1 MSSCPFI
8 FASLAFSHLPLP
20 YSVSLHIF
28 RELGYKTEQEHI
40 RDCQLIEQRKRKQM
54 LRIEEERTKIQQ
66 RQQELLAQGDD
77 EGLEMT
83 EAKPLDELTSRDAGD
98 LLGVEREEEE
108 DEELAMARA
117 IEEEQKEVEM
127 NGADNEPIDESP
139 DADASPLQAG
149 DDDDDDD
156 AFPSADNDDD
166 IDRGQGDS
174 SPISADLP
182 IADGTGDT
190 VEKAEQTVKETP
202 IDNKAEN
209 DAAVPSSLEGDDIGA
224 DTKAPT
230 GDEEEEHDDATVEK
244 RMVDD
249 DEDDATV
256 DKGEPVA
263 TMSDTTEVK
272 VPETIGITSE
282 EQASESPA
290 PAVADAGIAD
300 AAVEEK
306 VGGDDDQEVEFDAT
320 NEDKEEDADDSSKP
334 KKPKNSAWQAMLKKE
349 AEMLKK
355 QKGRKSN
362 GMLDMEAD
370 EEEDEE
376 GVMGLEDFGFAAP
389 DKKKDDDDEGDDQL
403 DDDDLENVVD
413 DLSDNEGDEE
423 AGEAAR
429 RAAAAR
435 EEKERH
441 KDIMRRMR
449 EGYDGRRGGV
459 AGGGSARGNLRFDQ
473 LVAADNREDAKR
485 LGLLNEDEFD
495 SDNEGGE
502 GGKKEG
508 DDEIEDETA
517 LLDQMLKDRFLQRDK
532 EEELEESFSG
542 DEEEED
548 PDEGGEGKITSIIF
562 CLSFLLFALFSLHG
576 KASIVYSPTSPLMFL
591 YRFDI
596 VLFLGGA
603 GSDAEEDREQ
613 ERLAKRFAKRA
624 RMQRLIE
631 NHGRD
636 EEFSQ
641 ARLIDEDA
649 TMQKDLKSMRNALSR
664 KRGHIS
670 SSSNL
675 GSTNSR
681 LGGADSDSHLPGA
694 KKLRRNSGS
703 SDDGAA
709 ANSGSKN
716 NTSSSQQRSAFANC
730 GSLSIALRANK
741 TAGKRK
747 SSFLSS
753 GSGKN
758 PTLGRSSSATVSKSV
773 SLSHVLFQTGE
784 ASQSSQLPRSTSLGA
799 SSLSRG
805 ANSRSGFGATSN
817 KRAKTSGSGS
827 QSLWSAVTTN
837 SFQKRVQ

>member
-1 MSSCPFI
+1 MCCYRHLDEFCPSI
-8 FASLAFSHLPLP
+8 FASLAFSHLQLPL
-20 YSVSLHIF
+20 SVSLHIF

-117 IEEEQKEVEM
+117 IEEEQKEAEM
-127 NGADNEPIDESP
+127 NGADDEPIDESP

-166 IDRGQGDS
+166 IDGGQGDS
-174 SPISADLP
+174 SPISADLIAP
-182 IADGTGDT
+182 IADGTGDA
-190 VEKAEQTVKETP
+190 VEKAEQTVKETF
-202 IDNKAEN
+202 IDNEAEN
-209 DAAVPSSLEGDDIGA
+209 HAAVPSSLEGDDIGA
-224 DTKAPT
+224 VTKAPT
-230 GDEEEEHDDATVEK
+230 GDEGEDDDATVEK
-244 RMVDD
+244 GMVDD
-249 DEDDATV
+249 DDDDATV
-256 DKGEPVA
+256 DKGEPVV
-263 TMSDTTEVK
+263 TMPDTAEV
-272 VPETIGITSE
+272 VPETIEITSE

-290 PAVADAGIAD
+290 AAAADADTAE

-306 VGGDDDQEVEFDAT
+306 VGGGDEEEVEFDAA

-355 QKGRKSN
+355 QKGKKSN
-362 GMLDMEAD
+362 GMLEMEAD

-441 KDIMRRMR
+441 KEIMRRMR

-532 EEELEESFSG
+532 EEELEENFSG

-548 PDEGGEGKITSIIF
+548 PEEGGEGKTTSIIF
-562 CLSFLLFALFSLHG
+562 FCFYLLCPILSA
-576 KASIVYSPTSPLMFL
+576 
-591 YRFDI
+591 
-596 VLFLGGA
+596 
-603 GSDAEEDREQ
+603 
-613 ERLAKRFAKRA
+613 
-624 RMQRLIE
+624 
-631 NHGRD
+631 
-636 EEFSQ
+636 
-641 ARLIDEDA
+641 
-649 TMQKDLKSMRNALSR
+649 
-664 KRGHIS
+664 
-670 SSSNL
+670 
-675 GSTNSR
+675 
-681 LGGADSDSHLPGA
+681 
-694 KKLRRNSGS
+694 
-703 SDDGAA
+703 
-709 ANSGSKN
+709 
-716 NTSSSQQRSAFANC
+716 
-730 GSLSIALRANK
+730 
-741 TAGKRK
+741 RK
-747 SSFLSS
+747 SINCVFH
-753 GSGKN
+753 
-758 PTLGRSSSATVSKSV
+758 
-773 SLSHVLFQTGE
+773 SHH
-784 ASQSSQLPRSTSLGA
+784 
-799 SSLSRG
+799 
-805 ANSRSGFGATSN
+805 
-817 KRAKTSGSGS
+817 
-827 QSLWSAVTTN
+827 
-837 SFQKRVQ
+837 

>member
-1 MSSCPFI
+1 MHR
-8 FASLAFSHLPLP
+8 SHFLTCHWP

-117 IEEEQKEVEM
+117 IEEEQKEAEM
-127 NGADNEPIDESP
+127 NGADDEPIDESP
-139 DADASPLQAG
+139 DADASPLQAA
-149 DDDDDDD
+149 DDDDDGD
-156 AFPSADNDDD
+156 AFPSADNNDDD
-166 IDRGQGDS
+166 IDGGQGDS
-174 SPISADLP
+174 SPISADLIAP
-182 IADGTGDT
+182 VADGTGDAG
-190 VEKAEQTVKETP
+190 EEAEQTVKEKL
-202 IDNKAEN
+202 IDNKTEN
-209 DAAVPSSLEGDDIGA
+209 DAALPPSLEGDNIGA
-224 DTKAPT
+224 ATKAPSE
-230 GDEEEEHDDATVEK
+230 DDDATVEK

-263 TMSDTTEVK
+263 TMPDTAEVK

-290 PAVADAGIAD
+290 AAAADAGTAE

-306 VGGDDDQEVEFDAT
+306 VGGDDEEEVEFDAA

-355 QKGRKSN
+355 QKGKKSN
-362 GMLDMEAD
+362 GMLEMEAD

-389 DKKKDDDDEGDDQL
+389 DKKKDDDDEGEDQL

-441 KDIMRRMR
+441 KEIMRRMR

-459 AGGGSARGNLRFDQ
+459 AGGSARGNLRFDQ
-473 LVAADNREDAKR
+473 LVAADSREDAKR
-485 LGLLNEDEFD
+485 LGLLNEDAFD

-508 DDEIEDETA
+508 DAEIEDETA

-532 EEELEESFSG
+532 EEELEENFSG

-548 PDEGGEGKITSIIF
+548 PEEGGEGKITSIIF
-562 CLSFLLFALFSLHG
+562 CYLLCPLFSLHG
-576 KASIVYSPTSPLMFL
+576 KSSNLYSSTSPLMVL
-591 YRFDI
+591 YR
-596 VLFLGGA
+596 L
-603 GSDAEEDREQ
+603 
-613 ERLAKRFAKRA
+613 
-624 RMQRLIE
+624 
-631 NHGRD
+631 
-636 EEFSQ
+636 
-641 ARLIDEDA
+641 
-649 TMQKDLKSMRNALSR
+649 
-664 KRGHIS
+664 IS
-670 SSSNL
+670 SY
-675 GSTNSR
+675 
-681 LGGADSDSHLPGA
+681 
-694 KKLRRNSGS
+694 
-703 SDDGAA
+703 
-709 ANSGSKN
+709 
-716 NTSSSQQRSAFANC
+716 F
-730 GSLSIALRANK
+730 
-741 TAGKRK
+741 
-747 SSFLSS
+747 
-753 GSGKN
+753 
-758 PTLGRSSSATVSKSV
+758 
-773 SLSHVLFQTGE
+773 
-784 ASQSSQLPRSTSLGA
+784 
-799 SSLSRG
+799 
-805 ANSRSGFGATSN
+805 
-817 KRAKTSGSGS
+817 
-827 QSLWSAVTTN
+827 
-837 SFQKRVQ
+837 